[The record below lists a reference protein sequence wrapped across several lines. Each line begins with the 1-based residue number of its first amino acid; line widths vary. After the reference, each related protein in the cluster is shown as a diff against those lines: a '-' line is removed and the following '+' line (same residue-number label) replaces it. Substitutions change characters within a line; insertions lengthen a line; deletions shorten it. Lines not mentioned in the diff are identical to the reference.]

1 MKDKLNSC
9 YPDLWLLWL
18 SQDNILNFIY
28 PSKSE
33 GIISVEAA
41 LTIDSTMTARG
52 YLQSKEISL
61 RISCI
66 YDVRQIE
73 TLPTELVDT
82 IACSSTE
89 KLQPKDMIAEAI
101 THIQNAVS
109 DLTDHSRE
117 NLDDKS
123 NDINLPLLQF
133 QLCQL
138 EIYVFP
144 RIGEDIILSLKLS
157 RLRLTS
163 FLQHVIISYSL

>member
-1 MKDKLNSC
+1 
-9 YPDLWLLWL
+9 
-18 SQDNILNFIY
+18 
-28 PSKSE
+28 
-33 GIISVEAA
+33 
-41 LTIDSTMTARG
+41 MTARG

-66 YDVRQIE
+66 SDVRQIE
-73 TLPTELVDT
+73 TLLTELVDT
-82 IACSSTE
+82 IACFSTK

-109 DLTDHSRE
+109 DLKDHSRE

-138 EIYVFP
+138 RNLCVPKNRRRYNTITQVTA
-144 RIGEDIILSLKLS
+144 LKAHLIS
-157 RLRLTS
+157 PTC
-163 FLQHVIISYSL
+163 IISYSL